1 MSDNG
6 QFVEAGC
13 ISEASGVEE
22 CPVTPP
28 VEGGKVI
35 CCDTSGC
42 NNALYSVSNQDDAD
56 SGSAKLGAVSMMIM
70 VLLSFCSYMLF

>member
-6 QFVEAGC
+6 RFVEAGC
-13 ISEASGVEE
+13 IGDASGVEE

-28 VEGGKVI
+28 VEGGKVL

-42 NNALYSVSNQDDAD
+42 NDALHSELTDDGADNGSAGLGSVSVM
-56 SGSAKLGAVSMMIM
+56 AVL
-70 VLLSFCSYMLF
+70 VLSFFAYRLF